1 MSFFNAVSEQ
11 FDLVLLYK
19 NVLWEGFLLTI
30 QLGILSLLVAIVL
43 GTLAA
48 LGSFSQSKFIR
59 GSVIAYTTIIRGIP
73 DIVLIFLFY
82 YGMQTVLNNIMESM
96 GQKIIQINP
105 FVAGVIT
112 IGFMFGAF
120 MAESFRGALLA
131 VPKGQKESALAL
143 GMSPTRVYFKIV
155 IPQAMRFALPGLNN
169 NWLVLLKATA
179 LVSLINLHD
188 FLFIARS
195 SGSTTR
201 APFTFLITVALGYL
215 VLTTVS
221 IIVVKWLEKRFSKG
235 VSRGAFYE

>member
-1 MSFFNAVSEQ
+1 MSWFNSLSEQ
-11 FDLVLLYK
+11 IDLVLLYK

-30 QLGILSLLVAIVL
+30 QLAVLSFCVALVL

-48 LGSFSQSKFIR
+48 LGSFSQSKFVR
-59 GSVIAYTTIIRGIP
+59 GSVLAYTTIIRGIP

-82 YGMQTVLNNIMESM
+82 YGMQTVLNKVMESM
-96 GQKIIQINP
+96 GYGIIQINP

-112 IGFMFGAF
+112 IGIMFGAF
-120 MAESFRGALLA
+120 MAETFRGALLS

-143 GMSPTRVYFKIV
+143 GMSPTRVYTKVI

-195 SGSTTR
+195 SGSSTR

-221 IIVVKWLEKRFSKG
+221 ILIVKYLEKRFSKG
-235 VSRGAFYE
+235 VTRGAFYE

>member
-11 FDLVLLYK
+11 FKLVLLYK
-19 NVLWEGFLLTI
+19 TILWEGFLLTI
-30 QLGILSLLVAIVL
+30 QLGLLSLLVAVIL
-43 GTLAA
+43 GTFAA
-48 LGSFSQSKFIR
+48 LGSFSPSKFVR
-59 GSVIAYTTIIRGIP
+59 GSVVVYTTIIRGIP

-82 YGMQTVLNNIMESM
+82 YGMQTILNKITDSLNMD
-96 GQKIIQINP
+96 IIQIDP

-120 MAESFRGALLA
+120 MAESFRGALLS

-143 GMSPTRVYFKIV
+143 GMSYSRVYLKIV

-195 SGSTTR
+195 SGSSTR
-201 APFTFLITVALGYL
+201 APFTFLITVAIGYL
-215 VLTTVS
+215 VLTSAS
-221 IIVVKWLEKRFSKG
+221 IIIVKWLEKRFSKG
-235 VSRGAFYE
+235 VTRGSFYE

>member
-1 MSFFNAVSEQ
+1 MSFFNAVMEQ
-11 FDLVLLYK
+11 FNLVLLYK
-19 NVLWEGFLLTI
+19 NILWEGFLLTI
-30 QLGILSLLVAIVL
+30 QLGLFSLLVAIVL

-48 LGSFSQSKFIR
+48 LGSFSESKFIR
-59 GSVIAYTTIIRGIP
+59 GTVITYTTVIRGIP

-82 YGMQTVLNNIMESM
+82 YGMQTLLNKTTEYFGME
-96 GQKIIQINP
+96 IIQINP

-120 MAESFRGALLA
+120 MAESFRGALLS

-143 GMSPTRVYFKIV
+143 GMSYPRVYLKIV
-155 IPQAMRFALPGLNN
+155 IPQAMRFAIPGLNN

-195 SGSTTR
+195 SGSSTR
-201 APFTFLITVALGYL
+201 APFTFLITVAIGYL
-215 VLTTVS
+215 ILTSAS
-221 IIVVKWLEKRFSKG
+221 ILVVKWLEKRFSKG
-235 VSRGAFYE
+235 VAKGAFYE

>member
-1 MSFFNAVSEQ
+1 MSFLNAIAEQ
-11 FDLVLLYK
+11 VNLVLLYK
-19 NVLWEGFLLTI
+19 TVLWEGFLLTI
-30 QLGILSLLVAIVL
+30 QLGLSSLLVAVIL

-48 LGSFSQSKFIR
+48 LGSFSQSKIIR
-59 GSVIAYTTIIRGIP
+59 GSVLAYTTIIRGIP

-82 YGMQTVLNNIMESM
+82 YGMQTVLNNILESM
-96 GQKIIQINP
+96 GLKIIQINP

-112 IGFMFGAF
+112 IGIMFGAF
-120 MAESFRGALLA
+120 MAETFRGALLS

-143 GMSPTRVYFKIV
+143 GMSPIRVYAKIV

-195 SGSTTR
+195 SGSSTR

-215 VLTTVS
+215 VLTTAS
-221 IIVVKWLEKRFSKG
+221 IIVVKLLEKRFSKG
-235 VSRGAFYE
+235 VSKGAFYE

>member
-1 MSFFNAVSEQ
+1 MSFFNAVAEQ

-19 NVLWEGFLLTI
+19 NILWDGFMLTI
-30 QLGILSLLVAIVL
+30 ELGLCSLMVAIVL
-43 GTLAA
+43 GTFAA
-48 LGSFSQSKFIR
+48 LGSFSESKFVR
-59 GSVIAYTTIIRGIP
+59 GTVTAYTTIIRGIP

-82 YGMQTVLNNIMESM
+82 YGMQTLLNKAMEAM
-96 GQKIIQINP
+96 GLEIYHINP

-143 GMSPTRVYFKIV
+143 GMSPARVYFKIV

-179 LVSLINLHD
+179 LVSLINLQD
-188 FLFIARS
+188 FLAIAVK
-195 SGSTTR
+195 SGQSTR
-201 APFTFLITVALGYL
+201 APFTFLITVAIGYL
-215 VLTTVS
+215 LLTTVS

-235 VSRGAFYE
+235 VVRGAFYE